1 MGIACSR
8 SSRPVI
14 GAAVLNTVRKSII
27 ARLRWKT
34 AVKRVKLILLRRE
47 RWAEEGRA
55 LQSKQI
61 QSLVDGLER
70 KRGKLHRAR
79 PAQK

>member
-8 SSRPVI
+8 RSRPAI
-14 GAAVLNTVRKSII
+14 GAAVQSTVRQSIV

-34 AVKRVKLILLRRE
+34 AVKRIKLILLRRE

-70 KRGKLHRAR
+70 RKGKLQRAR
-79 PAQK
+79 PAIK